1 MFHKDFYPTPIDVVR
16 SMIPTEL
23 FSPKMWVSYKVLEPS
38 AWKWD
43 ILDYINWITKYKKVR
58 LYAIEQSPELQSIL
72 KEKQYKVV
80 HDDFLTFNTYKMKTI
95 AVSEFRKNIKKYAD
109 LASKEQIIVNRGEGK
124 AFAIVPINELED
136 KGYDPKFVAKIMKSK
151 EDSKQGRV
159 TFIKTEDLW
168 K

>member
-1 MFHKDFYPTPIDVVR
+1 
-16 SMIPTEL
+16 
-23 FSPKMWVSYKVLEPS
+23 
-38 AWKWD
+38 
-43 ILDYINWITKYKKVR
+43 
-58 LYAIEQSPELQSIL
+58 
-72 KEKQYKVV
+72 
-80 HDDFLTFNTYKMKTI
+80 MKTI

-124 AFAIVPINELED
+124 PFAIVPINELED
-136 KGYDPKFVAKIMKSK
+136 KGYDPKFVAKIIKSK